1 MTPDH
6 HNKYSDEKVWNV
18 RITIC
23 DPETRKWG
31 NAVGKMVLKDFLH
44 ARCHKPSICKK
55 KNTIK
60 VSNKKRY
67 AYIFNLHKRP
77 YCFIH
82 CREKTALEV
91 KLPKL
96 IKLTSTPAK
105 IKRQIWGKNNPSNS
119 KVTQSQSEAT
129 QLVRNVLKYKI
140 HVI

>member
-1 MTPDH
+1 MKKFEMWELPYVTQRQG
-6 HNKYSDEKVWNV
+6 SEEMLSEKWCWKTSSMHGATNLPFV
-18 RITIC
+18 
-23 DPETRKWG
+23 
-31 NAVGKMVLKDFLH
+31 
-44 ARCHKPSICKK
+44 KK